1 MEEVATTS
9 VCTKQPPPPNR
20 AIQSR
25 HPLFRGRPK
34 PGWCGRVQVS
44 RSTVMHADE
53 PLLWVLQALGL
64 FIAFTVQGA
73 MWKGAQDHGGRGWA
87 VALTW
92 AAGSTVLFNA
102 MHLLHDGLFPH
113 T

>member
-1 MEEVATTS
+1 
-9 VCTKQPPPPNR
+9 
-20 AIQSR
+20 
-25 HPLFRGRPK
+25 
-34 PGWCGRVQVS
+34 
-44 RSTVMHADE
+44 MHAYY
-53 PLLWVLQALGL
+53 PLLWVLQAFAL

-73 MWKGAQDHGGRGWA
+73 MWKGAQDHSGRGWA

-92 AAGSTVLFNA
+92 AVGSTVLLNA

>member
-1 MEEVATTS
+1 
-9 VCTKQPPPPNR
+9 
-20 AIQSR
+20 
-25 HPLFRGRPK
+25 
-34 PGWCGRVQVS
+34 
-44 RSTVMHADE
+44 MHAYY
-53 PLLWVLQALGL
+53 PLLWVLQAFGL

-92 AAGSTVLFNA
+92 AVGTTVLLNA